1 VPISEVMEGRSLILC
16 GLDPAI
22 ADHLRSS
29 GYEVETAAEGWRAI
43 ELAERVHPDAVV
55 APADLSGPGADELI
69 RRVRRSCPGCGVLM
83 ILDEPGSHEAA
94 HLLRAGADGILLGD
108 PDPGYVA
115 WALDQVAQGGVVLAP
130 PIARELVGSLIDS
143 VLRERE
149 WARALSQRA
158 QQVEALSRAK
168 ADFIGNLSH
177 ELRTPL
183 TIIKGVAATLARAP
197 STPAQGQ
204 LLAEAEAAADKLTG
218 MIETILTQAEVT
230 RGEFVLDF
238 RSCDV
243 AAAVREGAAEA
254 AARYPELQVDVSAPD
269 RIIAVADLR
278 AIRGVVRQLVDN
290 ACRYT
295 TEGGRVTV
303 KATRSDEGVSVH
315 VTDRGPG
322 VMRGQIAAA
331 FGEAFSP
338 GEDVMTKQLAGLGIG
353 LNLAR
358 SLLALHGGILWAEP
372 LPGGGTRV
380 SFTIP
385 AEGPAGGQPPTPETS
400 TAAASTSS

>member
-1 VPISEVMEGRSLILC
+1 MERRSLIMC
-16 GLDPAI
+16 GLDA
-22 ADHLRSS
+22 ATTDHLRSE
-29 GYEVETAAEGWRAI
+29 GNLVETAAEGWRAI
-43 ELAERVHPDAVV
+43 ELAERVHPTGLV
-55 APADLSGPGADELI
+55 ARADLPGPGPAELI
-69 RRVRRSCPGCGVLM
+69 RRVRHSCEGCGVLM
-83 ILDEPGSHEAA
+83 ILEEPGTHEAA
-94 HLLRAGADGILLGD
+94 SLLRAGADGILLGE
-108 PDPGYVA
+108 PDAVSLT
-115 WALDQVAQGGVVLAP
+115 WALDQVAHGGVVIAP
-130 PIARELVGSLIDS
+130 RIARELVGSLVDS

-149 WARALSQRA
+149 WARALAQRA
-158 QQVEALSRAK
+158 QQVETLARAK
-168 ADFIGNLSH
+168 ADFIGNVSH

-197 STPAQGQ
+197 ATPAQGQ

-238 RSCDV
+238 QPCDV
-243 AAAVREGAAEA
+243 AALVREGAAEA
-254 AARYPELQVDVSAPD
+254 AHRYPEIRIQVVAAE
-269 RIIAVADLR
+269 RIDAVADAR
-278 AIRGVVRQLVDN
+278 ALRGVVRQLVDN

-295 TEGGRVTV
+295 EPGGRVAV

-322 VMRGQIAAA
+322 VQRVQIAAA

-338 GEDVMTKQLAGLGIG
+338 GEEVMTKQSAGLGLG

-385 AEGPAGGQPPTPETS
+385 AEGPRPTPQTDTPES
-400 TAAASTSS
+400 SRAPAGASS